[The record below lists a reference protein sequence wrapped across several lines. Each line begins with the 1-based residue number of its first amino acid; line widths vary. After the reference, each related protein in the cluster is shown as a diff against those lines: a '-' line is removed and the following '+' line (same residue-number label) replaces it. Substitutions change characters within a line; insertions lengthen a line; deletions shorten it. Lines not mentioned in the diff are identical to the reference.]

1 MTGTIVM
8 KLDAFPV
15 RWIFHLCTFENIST
29 EIFNALGWE
38 HSSVSKV
45 PALQA
50 WGPEFDASVDFDT
63 NTHRLYF

>member
-1 MTGTIVM
+1 MTGTVVM
-8 KLDAFPV
+8 KLDSFPV
-15 RWIFHLCTFENIST
+15 LWIFQLCALEYISA

-50 WGPEFDASVDFDT
+50 GGPEFDTNTDFDT
-63 NTHRLYF
+63 NTNRLYF